1 MKPAVRSGLI
11 AAALAVTVGIAGV
24 ALIVLPQ
31 RNEADALDA
40 RIAAAR
46 VQVDQA
52 GAFAQSYHPE
62 ALDSAD
68 LFRLSKSMPVDTG
81 MPDLLLQLDRI
92 ASSSGVTLD
101 SLVPRPTVKHSGY
114 HAIPLDLVAKGSFYA
129 VSDFLLRLRS
139 SVRVRGTN
147 LDVTGRLYSIDGLS
161 LSRPGRSGDITASV
175 AVSAFAF
182 DGGGALANGTAAT
195 PATPAVAATPAK
207 AATG

>member
-1 MKPAVRSGLI
+1 MTSGTRGGLV

-31 RNEADALDA
+31 RNEANALDR

-46 VQVDQA
+46 IQVDQA
-52 GAFAQSYHPE
+52 DAFAKAYHPE

-68 LFRLSKSMPVDTG
+68 LFRLSKSMPADTG

-92 ASSSGVTLD
+92 ASSAGVTID
-101 SLVPRPTVKHSGY
+101 SLVPRTAVKHGGY
-114 HAIPLDLVAKGSFYA
+114 HSIPLDLVAKGSFYA

-139 SVRVRGTN
+139 SVRVRGAN
-147 LDVTGRLYSIDGLS
+147 LDVTGRLYAIDGLS
-161 LSRPGRSGDITASV
+161 LSRPSRSGDITANV

-182 DGGGALANGTAAT
+182 DGGAALPSAAGTAPSA
-195 PATPAVAATPAK
+195 AAATR
-207 AATG
+207 TVTR